1 MFDPNNLVRS
11 PEKVKSTLIEDGDQ
25 LITKTGCKI
34 YIPTRWTD
42 KHLAIVG
49 KETRVISVFP
59 IVIDDKYYSVS
70 SAVASMPL
78 TPSRTSIV
86 TIGEE
91 ECYEFLFDKGAVICP
106 NINLVRVSTM
116 AYYLYD
122 EIIAKAHV
130 PWFLDYADVL
140 RLLYTTRMHADI
152 VLAANNVPMELLAA
166 TIARQSKDVTKYY
179 RHVAVND
186 KVMMVNKP
194 SYVPLGNVLVGATN
208 TTAKLMGNYLDDGIT
223 SALINP
229 TTQIDPVETLFRL

>member
-140 RLLYTTRMHADI
+140 RLLYTARMHADI
-152 VLAANNVPMELLAA
+152 VLAANNVPMELLGA

>member
-1 MFDPNNLVRS
+1 MLDPNNLVRD
-11 PEKVKSTLIEDGDQ
+11 PGKVKSTLVEDGDK

-42 KHLAIVG
+42 KNLAVVG
-49 KETRVISVFP
+49 NEIRVMSVFP
-59 IVIDDKYYSVS
+59 IIVDDKYYSIS
-70 SAVASMPL
+70 SAVSAMPL

-86 TIGEE
+86 TIADE
-91 ECYEFLFDKGAVICP
+91 ECYEFLFEKGAVICP
-106 NINLVRVSTM
+106 NLNLVRISNA

-130 PWFLDYADVL
+130 PWYLGYEDIL
-140 RLLYTTRMHADI
+140 RLLHTAKMHADI
-152 VLAANNVPMELLAA
+152 TLAANNVPMELLAA

-179 RHVAVND
+179 RHQVASG
-186 KVMMVNKP
+186 KATKP
-194 SYVPLGNVLVGATN
+194 EYVPLGNVLLGATN

-229 TTQIDPVETLFRL
+229 TDQIDTVETLFRL